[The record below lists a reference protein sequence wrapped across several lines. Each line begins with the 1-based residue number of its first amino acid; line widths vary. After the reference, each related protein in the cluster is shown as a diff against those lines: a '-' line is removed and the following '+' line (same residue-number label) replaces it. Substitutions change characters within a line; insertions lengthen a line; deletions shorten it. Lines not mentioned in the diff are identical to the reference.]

1 MRRQGRLGNRDLI
14 GQIANPPSYQPQCKL
29 PPVMAFMAFDALLD
43 AGRTSRNLEI
53 ATLAQFARDV
63 MRDVLRPAFCGRTSI
78 SRSTDKSLP
87 GTPSV

>member
-1 MRRQGRLGNRDLI
+1 
-14 GQIANPPSYQPQCKL
+14 
-29 PPVMAFMAFDALLD
+29 MAFMAFDALLD

-87 GTPSV
+87 GTVSVRPAPQGELTSPNRVLPVG